1 MEIGRF
7 GEFNLIK
14 RISEGWKQGD
24 VIVGIGDDAGV
35 IKCGERYIL
44 LTTDL
49 LIEDVHFKLDYIT
62 PYQLGK
68 KAVAVN
74 LSDIAAMGGE
84 PRYFLLSLALS
95 PQTDLDFI
103 DEFNMGMK
111 HMAES
116 FGVCLIGGDMSS
128 SNKIMM
134 NITMIGFADAFV
146 TRSGAEEG
154 DAIFVTGTI
163 GDSSLGLKILEEKG
177 MGWIKG
183 EDEMVLRHI
192 EVQPR
197 VREGSFIAKKGFA
210 TSMIDI
216 SDGLLQDLS
225 HILESSKKGATLW
238 LERIPLSKSFIR
250 IREEMKDGLWD
261 YVLSGGEDYELLFT
275 VSSRKKK
282 QFVMEFQRH
291 FETSITEIGVIE
303 GEKGLRILD
312 KKGEII
318 DLPPKGYNHFLIP

>member
-7 GEFNLIK
+7 GEFNLIRK
-14 RISEGWKQGD
+14 ISEQWKQTGT
-24 VIVGIGDDAGV
+24 VVGIGDDAAV
-35 IKCGERYIL
+35 IRCESGYIL

-84 PRYFLLSLALS
+84 PRYFLLSLALN
-95 PQTDLDFI
+95 PQTDLYFI
-103 DEFNMGMK
+103 DELNKGMK

-116 FGVCLIGGDMSS
+116 FGVELIGGDISS
-128 SNKIMM
+128 SNKIMI
-134 NITMIGFADAFV
+134 NIAMIGFADSYV
-146 TRSGAEEG
+146 TRSGAKEG
-154 DAIFVTGTI
+154 DAVFITGTV

-177 MGWIKG
+177 MKWMRD
-183 EDEMVLRHI
+183 EDELVLKHT

-197 VREGSFIAKKGFA
+197 VKEGLFLAKNGFA

-225 HILESSKKGATLW
+225 HILELSKKGATIW
-238 LERIPLSKSFIR
+238 LDKIPVSRPFKR
-250 IREEMKDGLWD
+250 IRERVKDDLWD
-261 YVLSGGEDYELLFT
+261 FVLSGGEDYELLFT
-275 VSSRKKK
+275 VSSDKKER
-282 QFVMEFQRH
+282 FLTEFCRH
-291 FETSITEIGVIE
+291 FDTEITEIGVIE
-303 GEKGLRILD
+303 GKSGIRILNEEG
-312 KKGEII
+312 KIVEVS
-318 DLPPKGYNHFLIP
+318 PKGYNHFSNS